1 MSKVGII
8 YTLLF
13 SLSEFL
19 GHVRCNIPIEVQGNT
34 RADKAAIHAFKEAAM
49 GLSMSNGIIRGSR
62 AAPAQIHDVIFVVRQ
77 QHKEEL
83 EQILAEISDPSRSNY
98 GAYMSREEIADLTTD
113 TEAHD
118 AVIVHLE
125 KAGAV
130 VISETLYGEHITA
143 RAPIALWEAMFD
155 TEFYTYAHIQSDS
168 EKRPTGKFVRAE
180 RYSVPVE
187 LDNHVESVFD
197 TIQIPLIKRK
207 LPITRSS
214 NSRNDLLAVAMGSIT
229 PAVLNIAYQIESN
242 VGSSGSV
249 QAVFEAADQYFSS
262 EDLRTFQRQYSLPY
276 LNVNMSIGNHAAT
289 SRFCSSNGNSC
300 SEGNLDIQYLMAIS
314 QSPTIYYYSEDYF
327 SVFLLGVSNT
337 KPLPLVVSISYGIDE
352 FYVPDSELDAFNFQ
366 AIKLGL
372 MGVTIT
378 VSSGDDGA
386 NSDMVR
392 SSARHCGYSPSFPAS
407 SPYVLS
413 VGATMVRTCVDPGS
427 VIPLHL

>member
-8 YTLLF
+8 FTLLL

-19 GHVRCNIPIEVQGNT
+19 NDVRCDIPSEVQGNART
-34 RADKAAIHAFKEAAM
+34 DKVAIHAFKETAM
-49 GLSMSNGIIRGSR
+49 GLSMSNGIIREGR
-62 AAPAQIHDVIFVVRQ
+62 AASEQNHDVIFVVRQ
-77 QHKEEL
+77 RNREEL
-83 EQILAEISDPSRSNY
+83 EHILAEISDPSRPNY
-98 GAYMSREEIADLTTD
+98 GAYMSREEIADLTMD

-118 AVIVHLE
+118 AVMAHLE

-130 VISETLYGEHITA
+130 VISETAYGEHITA
-143 RAPIALWEAMFD
+143 RAPIALWESMFD
-155 TEFYTYAHIQSDS
+155 TEFYTYAHTRNDS
-168 EKRPTGKFVRAE
+168 EKRPNGKFVRAE

-187 LDNHVESVFD
+187 LDNHVESVFN

-207 LPITRSS
+207 LPMTRSTS
-214 NSRNDLLAVAMGSIT
+214 SKNDLLAVTMGPIT
-229 PAVLNIAYQIESN
+229 PAVLNKAYQIGSN
-242 VGSSGSV
+242 VGSPRSV
-249 QAVFEAADQYFSS
+249 QAVFESVDQYFSS
-262 EDLRTFQRQYSLPY
+262 EDLKTFQRKYSLPN
-276 LNVNMSIGNHAAT
+276 LAVNISIGNHSAT
-289 SRFCSSNGNSC
+289 SHYCYLNGNGC

-352 FYVPDSELDAFNFQ
+352 YYVPVSELDAFNFQ

-386 NSDMVR
+386 NSDSVR
-392 SSARHCGYSPSFPAS
+392 SSARNCGYSPSFPAS

-413 VGATMVRTCVDPGS
+413 VGATMVRHCVDLGS